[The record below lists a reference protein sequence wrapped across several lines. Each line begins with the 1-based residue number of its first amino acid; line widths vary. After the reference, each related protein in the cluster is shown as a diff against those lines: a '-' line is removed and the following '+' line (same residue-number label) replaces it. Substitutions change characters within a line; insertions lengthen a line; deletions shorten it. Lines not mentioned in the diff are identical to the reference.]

1 MKKLIFLSIL
11 AVFAM
16 FFLGCGGQLLV
27 MPEVHFSGNFAPDGY
42 WYGVYRYP
50 KVVVVNNT
58 KYALRVLVDG
68 DDEGMIA
75 PGQRIKLVIKVY
87 PQENRQMSFV
97 ALAYDGEKYVGATHP
112 HSLTAYMAVNYNES
126 KAMVV
131 SNHDIHR
138 PDH

>member
-11 AVFAM
+11 VVFAM
-16 FFLGCGGQLLV
+16 FFSGCGGQLLV
-27 MPEVHFSGNFAPDGY
+27 VPEVHFSGNFAPDGY

-50 KVVVVNNT
+50 KVTVVNNT
-58 KYALRVLVDG
+58 KYTLRVLVDG

-97 ALAYDGEKYVGATHP
+97 ALAYDGERYIGATRP
-112 HSLTAYMAVNYNES
+112 QSLTAYMSANYNKS
-126 KAMVV
+126 DAFMI
-131 SNHDIHR
+131 SNYDIQR
-138 PDH
+138 SE